1 MPVQLRRDWS
11 CQLSEG
17 ESRVQPRF
25 ERFWIRRNVTRHKP
39 RAPQLPEVVSEP
51 DLSGPTALSFSEQR
65 AVSSSV
71 CFPLSKQKGLDN
83 QNNES
88 KLRRNISVLPINASA
103 ASFSR
108 FFLWARSL
116 FCCCRAD
123 ILDLPWL
130 GVPTSA
136 SFGAPG
142 FGGRNSISAILDSF
156 RKQHG
161 GGACQRVAIGG
172 ERTIKAFPYLVPH
185 LLFLFLHFASV
196 RFVAVYCRKTVARR

>member
-1 MPVQLRRDWS
+1 
-11 CQLSEG
+11 
-17 ESRVQPRF
+17 
-25 ERFWIRRNVTRHKP
+25 VTRHKP

-88 KLRRNISVLPINASA
+88 KLQRNISVLPINASA

-142 FGGRNSISAILDSF
+142 FGGRNSITGGSVSALGYWRRKNNQSISIPRPASAVPVSSF
-156 RKQHG
+156 RF
-161 GGACQRVAIGG
+161 CPFR
-172 ERTIKAFPYLVPH
+172 RS
-185 LLFLFLHFASV
+185 LL
-196 RFVAVYCRKTVARR
+196 